1 MARKLFILAI
11 ALVAVNYFY
20 GDKIDAWWQG
30 WRSGDKVQEIGQDIA
45 NQVVGEIKSGIK
57 SYSAD
62 EIKGVVGDLPKDIQL
77 QIDNW
82 LLSQNL
88 NEYGDPEGTMYTGG
102 TPTFDEA
109 TGEVKDRFE
118 LIFDK
123 FPELIDKFKLS
134 VEELKETVDQ
144 AATE

>member
-11 ALVAVNYFY
+11 VLIAVNYFY
-20 GDKIDAWWQG
+20 GDQIDAWWQG

-45 NQVVGEIKSGIK
+45 GQVANEITGGIK
-57 SYSAD
+57 NYSAD
-62 EIKGVVGDLPKDIQL
+62 EIEGLADNLPKDIQL

-118 LIFDK
+118 LVFNK

-134 VEELKETVDQ
+134 IEELKETVDQ
-144 AATE
+144 AATK